1 VDVVEAV
8 EPVEDLVVDVGAVD
22 VGPQHAGAVDAGAVD
37 AGADV
42 VDDDVAVKMQRQ
54 GVSLNGNK
62 VNCVACCMCISSM
75 SRASNNIGCQGGS
88 REKMWS

>member
-1 VDVVEAV
+1 MVEAV
-8 EPVEDLVVDVGAVD
+8 KPVDVGAVD
-22 VGPQHAGAVDAGAVD
+22 AGPQHAGAVD

-75 SRASNNIGCQGGS
+75 SRASIYIGCQGGS
-88 REKMWS
+88 REKTVV